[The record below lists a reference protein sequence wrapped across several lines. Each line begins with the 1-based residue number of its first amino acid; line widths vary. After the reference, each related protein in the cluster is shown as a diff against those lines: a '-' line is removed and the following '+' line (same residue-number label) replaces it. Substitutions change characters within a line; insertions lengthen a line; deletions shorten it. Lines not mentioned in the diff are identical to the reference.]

1 MAVSLYDLSV
11 ASYLQ
16 VLPAVEAF
24 LKKGQEHFAANKA
37 DADAVADI
45 RLAPDMLPLRFQVH
59 SVVHHSQGAIAGIKA
74 GLFTPPPPMPKHGY
88 AGLVQQVADARAAL
102 EKVTPDEVEA
112 LSGRDMTFA
121 MGELKIPFTVETFL
135 LSFSLPNFYFH
146 AATAYDILRA
156 QGVPLGKR
164 DFLGRM
170 RIKR

>member
-16 VLPAVEAF
+16 TLPAVEAF
-24 LKKGQEHFAANKA
+24 LKKGQEHFAANNG
-37 DADAVADI
+37 DANAVADM
-45 RLAPDMLPLRFQVH
+45 RLAPDMLPFRFQVH

-74 GLFTPPPPMPKHGY
+74 GVFTPPSPMPKHDY

-102 EKVTPDEVEA
+102 EKVTPAEVEA
-112 LSGRDMTFA
+112 LAGRDMTFA
-121 MGELKIPFTVETFL
+121 MGELKIPFTVENFL

-156 QGVPLGKR
+156 QGVALGKR

>member
-1 MAVSLYDLSV
+1 MAVT
-11 ASYLQ
+11 ATM
-16 VLPAVEAF
+16 
-24 LKKGQEHFAANKA
+24 G
-37 DADAVADI
+37 
-45 RLAPDMLPLRFQVH
+45 
-59 SVVHHSQGAIAGIKA
+59 
-74 GLFTPPPPMPKHGY
+74 TPPPPMPKHGY
-88 AGLVQQVADARAAL
+88 AGLVQQLADARAAL
-102 EKVTPDEVEA
+102 EAVTPAEVEA